1 MAGYEIDFI
10 HPALDL
16 ANSQHGRGPDLLE
29 DARWFERYRAHW
41 GYVAAGPPG
50 ASSRTRLLELRV
62 LLRRISETLDAG
74 KTPEAADLAQL
85 DRVLGGANVRR
96 ELSVEAGSLQL
107 RLAPARPDWRWVLSE
122 IASSFVEL
130 LARGEADRL
139 KVCDNPECRFVF
151 YDASKNRSRR
161 WCAHTTCGNRH
172 KVRRFRER
180 QRARARSERPP
191 S

>member
-1 MAGYEIDFI
+1 
-10 HPALDL
+10 
-16 ANSQHGRGPDLLE
+16 
-29 DARWFERYRAHW
+29 
-41 GYVAAGPPG
+41 
-50 ASSRTRLLELRV
+50 
-62 LLRRISETLDAG
+62 
-74 KTPEAADLAQL
+74 
-85 DRVLGGANVRR
+85 
-96 ELSVEAGSLQL
+96 
-107 RLAPARPDWRWVLSE
+107 VLSE

-130 LARGEADRL
+130 LARGDSDRL